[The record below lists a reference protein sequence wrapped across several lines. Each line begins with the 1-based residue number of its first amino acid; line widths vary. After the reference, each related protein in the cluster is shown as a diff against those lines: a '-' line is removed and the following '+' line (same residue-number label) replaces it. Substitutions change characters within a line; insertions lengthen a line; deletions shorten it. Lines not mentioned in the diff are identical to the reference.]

1 MKQKK
6 PQKTWLPI
14 LIIVIALI
22 AVMSALVAAK
32 YIKNAGDLVNKFSPA
47 DSVPPE
53 IIEKFEESGN
63 TVKEDVYF
71 KIDDKAEYP
80 VYVRAA
86 IVITWQNEKGTVYFS
101 KPETA
106 DYTLVLNTT
115 YWEKKSDGFY
125 YYSEPVESGGE
136 TPILIDEC
144 KQINPAPAEGYT
156 LSVEII
162 AQTVQAVGS
171 TDENNPNGV
180 IPAYEDAWGLS

>member
-32 YIKNAGDLVNKFSPA
+32 YIKNAGDVVNKFSPA
-47 DSVPPE
+47 ESVTP
-53 IIEKFEESGN
+53 IIHEQFDN
-63 TVKEDVYF
+63 NVKENVYF
-71 KIDDKAEYP
+71 EVGDTDYP

-86 IVITWQNEKGTVYFS
+86 IVITWQNEEGTVYFS

-106 DYTLVLNTT
+106 DYTLVLNKT

-125 YYSEPVESGGE
+125 YYSEPVESGGK
-136 TPILIDEC
+136 TPILIYEC